1 MTTPSTKTTWK
12 SFLTRAASALVA
24 LALIIGLY
32 YYYGINGLKIVIGA
46 VIVIGAWELLGI
58 LFKNESSIFLKAS
71 FFVFS
76 VLTFAVSAVALN
88 AGVLVFAIS
97 LILLCIFSLLALNK
111 SGELQRIGDFQAKS
125 SLGLVYVGLLPAFA
139 FRLLDL
145 EQGLSWFVFLLA
157 VVFAGDTMA
166 YVFGVLIGKHK
177 VMPSVSPKK
186 TWQGSVG
193 GILGSIIAGYLCWNY
208 LLSNFNVGFIIGLS
222 AVSGFV
228 GQFGDFFESLLKR
241 VADVKDSGKI
251 MPGHGGVLDRI
262 DAVLFASPVVLFG
275 VVIVSHLLS

>member
-1 MTTPSTKTTWK
+1 MTTWK
-12 SFLTRAASALVA
+12 SFQTRAVSAAVA

-32 YYYGINGLKIVIGA
+32 ITLNVQGLKIAIAFVVA
-46 VIVIGAWELLGI
+46 VGTWELITI
-58 LFKNESSIFLKAS
+58 LFKNEKS
-71 FFVFS
+71 
-76 VLTFAVSAVALN
+76 
-88 AGVLVFAIS
+88 
-97 LILLCIFSLLALNK
+97 ILLKGLFYFLTLAIFGATLTSLSTGGIIYSIALIIMIIAVLLSAHKEGNL
-111 SGELQRIGDFQAKS
+111 SYMADAQAKAA
-125 SLGLVYVGLLPAFA
+125 LGFFYMGLLPAFA
-139 FRLLDL
+139 FRILD
-145 EQGLSWFVFLLA
+145 QAHGIAWFVYLLA

-193 GILGSIIAGYLCWNY
+193 GIIGSMIAGYICWQF
-208 LLSNFNVGFIIGLS
+208 LFSEQPLGLFLIL
-222 AVSGFV
+222 AGISGFV

-262 DAVLFASPVVLFG
+262 DGVLFASPVVLAG
-275 VVIVSHLLS
+275 ILILSHLLS